1 MAEWDAERVEQWAR
15 SQAERDET
23 FGPATEKML
32 DMANIKAGNRVLD
45 VAVGAGGS
53 TLLAARRVGPNGY
66 VLAIDTSANMLNA
79 AAEAMQGAGLT
90 NVETRVMDGE
100 NLDLDPDSFDAVICR
115 FAMSQF
121 SSPPTVLREMHRVV
135 RPEGKV
141 AVLDYSTVD
150 KNPYRGIPITV
161 AQNLG
166 STLEQYAWRWL
177 HGEHRELEEAFR
189 NGGFPD
195 VAVHTVSI
203 QRRFSSSAEVIRRLK
218 NDMPGRYIA
227 ALGDAECEQAWAEVE
242 QQLRRFEGPN
252 GCEVPGELLIGV
264 GTK

>member
-1 MAEWDAERVEQWAR
+1 MAEWDAERVEQWVR

-32 DMANIKAGNRVLD
+32 DGANIKAGYRVLD

-53 TLLAARRVGPNGY
+53 TLLAARRVGPNGH

-79 AAEAMQGAGLT
+79 AAEATQGAGLT

-100 NLDLDPDSFDAVICR
+100 NLDLDGDSFDAVICR
-115 FAMSQF
+115 FAMHQF
-121 SSPPTVLREMHRVV
+121 SSPPTALREMHRVV

-141 AVLDYSTVD
+141 AALVYSTVE
-150 KNPYRGIPITV
+150 KNPYRGVPMTV
-161 AQNLG
+161 AHRLG
-166 STLEQYAWRWL
+166 GTMPRSQFVLGEQVLEDT
-177 HGEHRELEEAFR
+177 FR
-189 NGGFPD
+189 DGGFPE
-195 VAVHTVSI
+195 VAVQTVSI

-218 NDMPGRYIA
+218 DDMPGRYIA
-227 ALGDAECEQAWAEVE
+227 ALGDAEREQAWAEVE
-242 QQLRRFEGPN
+242 QQMRRFEGPN
-252 GCEVPGELLIGV
+252 GCEVPGELLMGV